1 MPRSLSRPT
10 LTPPLPN
17 LPFPH
22 APSSTVLI
30 PLVPRE
36 SPASLSPPSTHACT
50 CLPGLLPVR
59 LPSPAGARP
68 SSSRKLLSV
77 PEGLCP
83 LSARGILQ
91 SGLPS
96 FVTWSAPGKP
106 DPSTGSPCAPPT
118 PRSPPG
124 RGTCNCRTSRKGTEA
139 TFPPWTEALTAT
151 RHWAAVSVP
160 LPLAPWSPVG
170 PLGVPAGLW
179 QPY

>member
-1 MPRSLSRPT
+1 MWLSRFRIQQCHGSSSGRYCSAGLIPGQGTSGAWPKKGRRSNPRTLPVSMPSSLSRPT

-83 LSARGILQ
+83 LSAHGILQ

-124 RGTCNCRTSRKGTEA
+124 RGTC
-139 TFPPWTEALTAT
+139 
-151 RHWAAVSVP
+151 
-160 LPLAPWSPVG
+160 
-170 PLGVPAGLW
+170 
-179 QPY
+179 